1 MDVHP
6 SRKSDVIEERGVGG
20 APTGMRF
27 LTEFG
32 RKLAGMKK
40 SYSVGAPPPL
50 ALRRGVV
57 RAYTQGAPLGVD
69 PDPATVGRADCDCP
83 VFDVDQSANVPLQLF
98 FDPMW

>member
-20 APTGMRF
+20 APTGMHF

-50 ALRRGVV
+50 ALRRGVEQTAIA
-57 RAYTQGAPLGVD
+57 RYLMWIKAPMCRDSYFLIRCGETGM
-69 PDPATVGRADCDCP
+69 PVGRK
-83 VFDVDQSANVPLQLF
+83 L
-98 FDPMW
+98 